1 MILENGADL
10 VNIDIPVADE
20 KEWFI
25 TKSQKISITK
35 DAFMLRA
42 FNEDFPQ
49 FSVKDF
55 SDLVSLVSRSVALQ
69 DWFALQSANFIRTI
83 ELPGFLSDVV
93 KPEKYNSIKESLS
106 SYNKA
111 LAEEGKQIKA
121 LSEKFDEDLKR
132 IKNNTSKVVSSILSD
147 PIVRVLTMKT
157 SEMPISL
164 QIKIN
169 NYTPKTDDVT
179 QSRDRYAQEMLFSY
193 QRSLVKLIGDKPN
206 VNIDSVINGLSL
218 K

>member
-1 MILENGADL
+1 MKLENGPDSIN
-10 VNIDIPVADE
+10 VEIPDSDE
-20 KEWFI
+20 NNWFI
-25 TKSQKISITK
+25 TKSQSISITK
-35 DAFMLRA
+35 DAFMLEA
-42 FNEDFPQ
+42 FKRDFSQ

-55 SDLVSLVSRSVALQ
+55 ADLVSLVSRSVALQ
-69 DWFALQSANFIRTI
+69 DWYSLQSANFIRTI

-93 KPEKYNSIKESLS
+93 PPEKYNSIKESLS

-111 LAEEGKQIKA
+111 LTDEGKQIKL
-121 LSEKFDEDLKR
+121 LSEKFDEDLRR
-132 IKNNTSKVVSSILSD
+132 IKSNTSKVVSSITSD
-147 PIVRVLTMKT
+147 PVVRILTMRT

-179 QSRDRYAQEMLFSY
+179 QSRDRYAQEMLFNY
-193 QRSLVKLIGDKPN
+193 QRSLIKLVSEKPSI
-206 VNIDSVINGLSL
+206 NIDSVIKGLSV